1 VAGPEGGLIEMCIAF
16 PGVVVEVDAF
26 GAVVDTEG
34 RRRRAST
41 LFLPDIAVGDWVA
54 VAAGTIVERLEP
66 DQAAEIQAILRA
78 AIALEEDEA
87 TGGDEAV
94 GHDEAVGGGA
104 AAPFPP
110 VEFPDQGMA
119 PDAAT
124 TRSTR
129 EGAPDVRTI

>member
-1 VAGPEGGLIEMCIAF
+1 MCIAF

-26 GAVVDTEG
+26 GAVVETEG

-66 DQAAEIQAILRA
+66 DQAAAIQEILRA

-87 TGGDEAV
+87 TGGHEAV
-94 GHDEAVGGGA
+94 GYDEALGVGA
-104 AAPFPP
+104 AAPLPP
-110 VEFPDQGMA
+110 AEIRDQGVA
-119 PDAAT
+119 PVAAT
-124 TRSTR
+124 TRSAR